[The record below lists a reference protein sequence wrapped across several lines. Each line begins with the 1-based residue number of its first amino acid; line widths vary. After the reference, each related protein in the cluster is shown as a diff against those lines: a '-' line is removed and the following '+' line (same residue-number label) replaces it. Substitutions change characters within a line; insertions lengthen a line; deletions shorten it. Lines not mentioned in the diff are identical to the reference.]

1 MPSDALRGLP
11 CALQRASP
19 FPQPLQSPPAAGRH
33 VHSGS
38 SAPATPTARLPVPAS
53 CDDAA
58 AIALRSLVCAGGGLG
73 LRARV
78 CVCRCC
84 GAAPDGAAYFRPPP
98 YTITVP
104 KVPLAAL
111 QRLTV
116 LVLSAI
122 ASSKAAFDG
131 AQSRRRRGAGAWSV
145 VAIAVSS
152 VRVLRAAGFIS
163 YRVSTDAETAEDLC
177 YRLLASGLEVSP
189 RGVLF
194 RRVP

>member
-1 MPSDALRGLP
+1 
-11 CALQRASP
+11 
-19 FPQPLQSPPAAGRH
+19 
-33 VHSGS
+33 
-38 SAPATPTARLPVPAS
+38 
-53 CDDAA
+53 
-58 AIALRSLVCAGGGLG
+58 
-73 LRARV
+73 
-78 CVCRCC
+78 
-84 GAAPDGAAYFRPPP
+84 
-98 YTITVP
+98 
-104 KVPLAAL
+104 
-111 QRLTV
+111 V

-131 AQSRRRRGAGAWSV
+131 AQSRRGRGAVPARAWRGGVVV